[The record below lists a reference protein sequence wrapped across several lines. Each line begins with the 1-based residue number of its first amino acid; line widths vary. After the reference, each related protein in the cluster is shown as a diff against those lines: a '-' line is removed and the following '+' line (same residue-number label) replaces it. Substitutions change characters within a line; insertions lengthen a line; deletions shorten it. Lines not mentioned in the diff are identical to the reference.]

1 MAEVA
6 ITSSESELSTIQRGW
21 EAFKVFEDASTD
33 ETTSP
38 AIDIRNARSVSLFI
52 ETGVGVN
59 AGVVQLEV
67 AMSSGGPWVKVDG
80 VTTAAASTGY
90 QVVTSDA
97 LDGNTNTTVGLPA
110 KYARARIETAIGV
123 GTVDAYLVIQK

>member
-1 MAEVA
+1 MADVD
-6 ITSSESELSTIQRGW
+6 ITSSESQSGSLQREW
-21 EAFKVFEDASTD
+21 EAHKVFDNASTD

-38 AIDIRNARSVSLFI
+38 AIDIKNARSVSLFV

-67 AMSSGGPWVKVDG
+67 AMTSSGPWLKVDS
-80 VTTAAASTGY
+80 VTTSAASTAY

-110 KYARARIETAIGV
+110 KYARARIETVIGV
-123 GTVDAYLVIQK
+123 GTIDGYLVVQR